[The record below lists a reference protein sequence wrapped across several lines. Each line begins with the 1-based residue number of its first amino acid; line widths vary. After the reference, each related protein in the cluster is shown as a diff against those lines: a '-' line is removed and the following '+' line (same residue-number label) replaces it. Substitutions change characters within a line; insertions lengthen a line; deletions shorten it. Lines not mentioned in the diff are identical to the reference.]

1 MKPILCVISGS
12 RADYG
17 LLKNVLLPLKKSK
30 SLNSQ
35 FIVTGSHLSSKHGNT
50 IKEIKDDNMQI
61 DAELKILSS
70 DDSSV
75 GIAEALS
82 KGIDSTAKTLKK
94 LNPSMVL
101 VLGDRYEI
109 FAASI
114 AAMISN
120 IPISHIHGGENTEA
134 AIDEAIRHSLTKMS
148 CFHFVT
154 TEEYRKRVI
163 QLGENPERVFFVGAL
178 GLDSVKNTSLLTRK
192 ELEERFGVK
201 LKKRLLMITYHSV
214 TLEREDNLKN
224 LSEILKA
231 IDKFKDFSLVFT
243 SPNADHDGGAIK
255 DVIEAYV
262 KKNNNAHFFSSLGQ
276 NGYLSFLKEAECV
289 IGNSSSGIFEAPYC
303 KVGSVNVGNRQKGRL
318 KPKSVIDVP
327 NNSMNIT
334 DAINH
339 VLSKDFKKIIKDQE
353 NPFGDGD
360 AGERIVSILENELNQ
375 PNKEF
380 LKKEFFNLTPEN
392 IQKNGFWYS

>member
-1 MKPILCVISGS
+1 MKPTLCVISGS

-61 DAELKILSS
+61 DAELKILSN

-178 GLDSVKNTSLLTRK
+178 GLDSVKNTPLLTRK

-201 LKKRLLMITYHSV
+201 LKKRILMITYHSV
-214 TLEREDNLKN
+214 TLEREDNLIN
-224 LSEILKA
+224 LNKILTA
-231 IDKFKDFSLVFT
+231 LDNFKDFSLIFT
-243 SPNADHDGGAIK
+243 SPNADHDGGKIK
-255 DVIEAYV
+255 ETIEIYV
-262 KKNNNAHFFSSLGQ
+262 KKNKNAHFFTSLGQ
-276 NGYLSFLKEAECV
+276 NGYLSFLKEADCV

-303 KVGSVNVGNRQKGRL
+303 KVGSVNIGDRQKGRL

-327 NNSMNIT
+327 NETESIIN
-334 DAINH
+334 AINK
-339 VLSKDFKKIIKDQE
+339 VLSEDFLDIINSQP
-353 NPFGDGD
+353 NPFGDGS
-360 AGERIVSILENELNQ
+360 AGIKIVSILEKELNQ
-375 PNKEF
+375 PNKEY
-380 LKKEFFNLTPEN
+380 LKKGFFNLTPEN
-392 IQKNGFWYS
+392 ILNNGFWYS

>member
-1 MKPILCVISGS
+1 MKPKLCVISGS

-17 LLKNVLLPLKKSK
+17 LLKNILLPLNKSK
-30 SLNSQ
+30 SLESQ
-35 FIVTGSHLSSKHGNT
+35 FLVTGSHLSSKHGNT
-50 IKEIKDDNMQI
+50 IQEIKSDNIKI
-61 DAELKILSS
+61 DAEVEILSN
-70 DDSSV
+70 DDSSI
-75 GIAEALS
+75 GIAKAFS
-82 KGIDSTAKTLKK
+82 KGVDDIAEKLGE
-94 LNPSMVL
+94 LNPNMIL

-154 TEEYRKRVI
+154 TENYRRRVI

-178 GLDSVKNTSLLTRK
+178 GLDSVKNTKLLSRK
-192 ELEERFGVK
+192 ELEERFEVK
-201 LKKRLLMITYHSV
+201 LENNLLMITYHSV

-224 LSEILKA
+224 LNEILKA
-231 IDKFKDFSLVFT
+231 MDRFKDYSLIFT
-243 SPNADHDGGAIK
+243 SPNADHDGGMIK
-255 DVIEAYV
+255 NKIKTYV
-262 KKNNNAHFFSSLGQ
+262 KENNNAYFFTSFGQ
-276 NGYLSFLKEAECV
+276 NGYLSFLKEASCV

-303 KVGSVNVGNRQKGRL
+303 NVGSVNIGNRQKGRQ

-327 NNSMNIT
+327 NNSENIIN
-334 DAINH
+334 AIDE
-339 VLSKDFKKIIKDQE
+339 VLSKDFVRIINDQE
-353 NPFGDGD
+353 NPFGDGN
-360 AGERIVSILENELNQ
+360 AGDKILAILEDKLN
-375 PNKEF
+375 KKDCEF

-392 IQKNGFWYS
+392 ILKNGFWYS

>member
-1 MKPILCVISGS
+1 MKNICFITGS

-61 DAELKILSS
+61 DAELEILSG
-70 DDSSV
+70 DDSSI

-82 KGIDSTAKTLKK
+82 KGIDRTAKTLRK

-114 AAMISN
+114 AAMILN

-154 TEEYRKRVI
+154 TKEYKKRVI

-178 GLDSVKNTSLLTRK
+178 GLDSVKNTPLLTRK
-192 ELEERFGVK
+192 ELEERFEVK
-201 LKKRLLMITYHSV
+201 LKKRILMITYHSV

-224 LSEILKA
+224 LNEILKA
-231 IDKFKDFSLVFT
+231 IDNFKDFSLIFT
-243 SPNADHDGGAIK
+243 SPNADHDGEAIK
-255 DVIEAYV
+255 GLIEAYV

-303 KVGSVNVGNRQKGRL
+303 KVGSVNIGNRQKGRL

-327 NNSMNIT
+327 NNSMKIT

-339 VLSKDFKKIIKDQE
+339 VFSKDFKKIIQDQE

-375 PNKEF
+375 SGKEF

>member
-1 MKPILCVISGS
+1 MKPTLCVISGS

-50 IKEIKDDNMQI
+50 VKEIKDDNMQI
-61 DAELKILSS
+61 DAELKILSN

-178 GLDSVKNTSLLTRK
+178 GLDSVKNTPLLTRK

-214 TLEREDNLKN
+214 TLEREDNLIN
-224 LSEILKA
+224 LNKILTA
-231 IDKFKDFSLVFT
+231 LDNFKDFSLIFT
-243 SPNADHDGGAIK
+243 SPNADHDGGKIK
-255 DVIEAYV
+255 ETIEIYV
-262 KKNNNAHFFSSLGQ
+262 KKNKNAHFFTSLGQ
-276 NGYLSFLKEAECV
+276 NGYLSFLKEADCV

-303 KVGSVNVGNRQKGRL
+303 KVGSVNIGDRQKGRV
-318 KPKSVIDVP
+318 KAK
-327 NNSMNIT
+327 NI
-334 DAINH
+334 INCTSNEKEIYLSINLA
-339 VLSKDFKKIIKDQE
+339 LSKEFRKKFKKSKGLFGSGNASKKFITIIK
-353 NPFGDGD
+353 N
-360 AGERIVSILENELNQ
+360 RIHKLEV
-375 PNKEF
+375 
-380 LKKEFFNLTPEN
+380 KKSFYDINFSYE
-392 IQKNGFWYS
+392 

>member
-1 MKPILCVISGS
+1 MKPKLCVISGS

-30 SLNSQ
+30 LLDSQ
-35 FIVTGSHLSSKHGNT
+35 FIVTGSHLSSRHGNT
-50 IKEIKDDNMQI
+50 IQEIKEDSIQI
-61 DAELKILSS
+61 DAELEILSD
-70 DDSSV
+70 DDSSI

-82 KGIDSTAKTLKK
+82 KGIDNTAKTLNK
-94 LNPSMVL
+94 LKPNMIL

-154 TEEYRKRVI
+154 TKEYKKRVI
-163 QLGENPERVFFVGAL
+163 QLGEDPERVFFVGAL
-178 GLDSVKNTSLLTRK
+178 GLDSVKNTPLLTRK
-192 ELEERFGVK
+192 ELENKFGVR
-201 LKKRLLMITYHSV
+201 LKKKLLMITYHSV
-214 TLEREDNLKN
+214 TLERADNLKN
-224 LSEILKA
+224 LNEILKA
-231 IDKFKDFSLVFT
+231 LDNFKDFDLVFT
-243 SPNADHDGGAIK
+243 SPNADHDGGKIK
-255 DVIEAYV
+255 DVITNYV
-262 KKNNNAHFFSSLGQ
+262 QRNNNAHFFSSLGQ
-276 NGYLSFLKEAECV
+276 NGYLSFLKESKCV

-303 KVGSVNVGNRQKGRL
+303 KVGSVNVGDRQKGRL

-327 NNSMNIT
+327 NNSKNIT
-334 DAINH
+334 DAVENI
-339 VLSKDFKKIIKDQE
+339 LSEDFSKILSSQE
-353 NPFGDGD
+353 NPFGDGS
-360 AGERIVSILENELNQ
+360 AGERIVTILENELNQ
-375 PNKEF
+375 SNKEF

-392 IQKNGFWYS
+392 ILKTGF